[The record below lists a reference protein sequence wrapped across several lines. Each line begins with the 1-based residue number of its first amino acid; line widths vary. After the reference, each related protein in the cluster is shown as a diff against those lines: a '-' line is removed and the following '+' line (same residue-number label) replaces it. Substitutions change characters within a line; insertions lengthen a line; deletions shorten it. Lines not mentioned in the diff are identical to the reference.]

1 VYEPPG
7 ISNFPNRSLLLKTSG
22 FSMTPTNPFTHIL
35 TNCLMPALLLLLPP
49 TMVQAATGSL
59 QVTIS
64 PASAIAAGAQW
75 QVDGGPLQASGA
87 IVSGLSVGN
96 HTVAFKPVTG
106 FITAVD
112 QTVFVGDG
120 STTITDGVYDPTTG
134 SLQVTISPASLTNAQ
149 WQVDGGPPQPSGAIV
164 SGLSVGFHTVSF
176 GSVSN
181 WIAPANQ
188 AVSIT
193 GGNTTLA
200 VGFYQPAT
208 GSLQVTIT
216 PAAAIAAG
224 AQWQVDSNEFLPS
237 GGIISG
243 LMPGF
248 HRVSFTLL
256 GDWIAPADQMVSVTA
271 GNTTIALGVYQP
283 ATGSIQ
289 VFITPDSLT
298 NAQWLVDDREVLP
311 QPSGAIISGLT
322 PGFHPISFTPISGWT
337 TPANQYLSVTA
348 GNTTIAVGVYVQ
360 QLLRIWL
367 TGANVALAWPTNY
380 PNLKLRSNTNLVG
393 TNWPAMTLPAPVVVN
408 GQNQVYLPPNGL
420 AQFFRLGK

>member
-208 GSLQVTIT
+208 GS
-216 PAAAIAAG
+216 
-224 AQWQVDSNEFLPS
+224 
-237 GGIISG
+237 
-243 LMPGF
+243 
-248 HRVSFTLL
+248 
-256 GDWIAPADQMVSVTA
+256 
-271 GNTTIALGVYQP
+271 
-283 ATGSIQ
+283 IQ

-298 NAQWLVDDREVLP
+298 NAQWLVDDRVVLP